1 MGNILS
7 SGHSDLVNERVASM
21 TALGRLGRPED
32 VANVVAF
39 LVSEEGAFVTG
50 EHKSYS
56 TGSALFR

>member
-7 SGHSDLVNERVASM
+7 SGHSDLVNERAASM

-50 EHKSYS
+50 EYKSY
-56 TGSALFR
+56 RRY